1 VSTEA
6 IQRAA
11 VPVLLVEL
19 PTTLVTDNNLD
30 PFVEEECRKADL
42 DTTMGK
48 DTKSLDL

>member
-1 VSTEA
+1 MEA

-19 PTTLVTDNNLD
+19 PMTLVIDNNLD
-30 PFVEEECRKADL
+30 PFVEECQKADL
-42 DTTMGK
+42 DTTMRK